1 VNLTI
6 NILLPFFNILEKINT
21 FFLRIGRQFA
31 WIAILLMVIVI
42 LVQVFFRYVLNN
54 ALPWPDEVARFL
66 MLWMTGLIAPSAYR
80 WGGFVSIDLLERFL
94 PKLISTLLTLFLLV
108 VSLFVLVI
116 GLELGFKHINA
127 GWIFNS
133 SSIKIPFHLI
143 GGKPEPIKLAW
154 MYMSLPVGIIFLISV
169 NIELILRNILTNFT
183 KLDLP
188 EDYDKQKLET
198 HNVSLVSS
206 FVFCIFINWLY
217 SIFLVL

>member
-1 VNLTI
+1 MNLTI
-6 NILLPFFNILEKINT
+6 NILLSVFNILEKINT

-31 WIAILLMVIVI
+31 WIAIFLMVIVI

-94 PKLISTLLTLFLLV
+94 PKLITTLLTLFLLI

-143 GGKPEPIKLAW
+143 GGKAEPIKLAW
-154 MYMSLPVGIIFLISV
+154 MYMSLPIGIIFLISV

-183 KLDLP
+183 RLDLP

-198 HNVSLVSS
+198 Q
-206 FVFCIFINWLY
+206 
-217 SIFLVL
+217 